1 MRSVWTPASAPWNFT
16 AKTFSLRTNSTP
28 NTGTS
33 ESTAISAMMVAASPA
48 SPNLRIR
55 SESENCSAMND
66 MPAVPWVSTQA
77 GPTTSTA
84 FLNAVYLS
92 WPAISRSRAAK
103 VSCIESEKLITMISG
118 VITFKNMLRLK
129 LAHPSAAE
137 RQHDRDDRREGGDD
151 HERYLAEEDD
161 RDDAAGQNAEDVV
174 GQPVALHRVAD
185 FELHHRNAG

>member
-1 MRSVWTPASAPWNFT
+1 
-16 AKTFSLRTNSTP
+16 
-28 NTGTS
+28 
-33 ESTAISAMMVAASPA
+33 
-48 SPNLRIR
+48 
-55 SESENCSAMND
+55 MNE

-92 WPAISRSRAAK
+92 WPAIRRSRAAN

-118 VITFKNMLRLK
+118 VITFRNMLRLK
-129 LAHPSAAE
+129 LAQPSAAE
-137 RQHDRDDRREGGDD
+137 REQDRDHRRERGHH

-174 GQPVALHRVAD
+174 GQPVALDRVAD
-185 FELHHRNAG
+185 FELHDRNAGQFGLEPAAFEIVGHQLPDIADRLAELVAGDHVGLERQHDQRQRAVFGQQLAADDLVAI